1 MKDSWPIKAA
11 GYGGRHY
18 RGNNVDQNFDSYT
31 TEFTF
36 ADGAKLYME
45 GRTMSGC
52 HGEFASYAHGTKG
65 AAVISEKD
73 HFPAPVR
80 IFKGQNFVNKDV
92 VWRFPGQEPDPYQ
105 GEWEELIDAI
115 RHDKPYNECK
125 RGAEASLVTSMGRMA
140 CHTGQII
147 TFNDMLNNEHEF
159 CAGPGIADP
168 AVARPAAGRHR
179 RQVSC
184 PRAGQEQT

>member
-1 MKDSWPIKAA
+1 M
-11 GYGGRHY
+11 
-18 RGNNVDQNFDSYT
+18 
-31 TEFTF
+31 
-36 ADGAKLYME
+36 
-45 GRTMSGC
+45 
-52 HGEFASYAHGTKG
+52 
-65 AAVISEKD
+65 ISEQD

-105 GEWEELIDAI
+105 GEWDELIDAI

-125 RGAEASLVTSMGRMA
+125 RGAEASLVTTMGRMA

-159 CAGPGIADP
+159 APGLESLTMQSPAPLQAGTDGKYPVPEPGRNKREYGA
-168 AVARPAAGRHR
+168 
-179 RQVSC
+179 
-184 PRAGQEQT
+184 